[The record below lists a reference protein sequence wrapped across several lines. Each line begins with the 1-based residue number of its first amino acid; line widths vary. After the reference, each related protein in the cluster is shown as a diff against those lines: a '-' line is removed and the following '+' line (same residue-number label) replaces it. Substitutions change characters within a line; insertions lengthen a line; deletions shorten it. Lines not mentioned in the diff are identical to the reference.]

1 MTPKIKDKLLLPRLV
16 LNSKLDAKSFFSPNK
31 HTEGRYSLKN
41 SPRNISTSEM
51 DMSESKSTSQP
62 NSRLYSRK
70 TKLSEIDEK
79 NELLKAKLNKVEC
92 SHVESKSFSTA
103 MKNPLSQEDSI

>member
-1 MTPKIKDKLLLPRLV
+1 
-16 LNSKLDAKSFFSPNK
+16 
-31 HTEGRYSLKN
+31 
-41 SPRNISTSEM
+41 M

-103 MKNPLSQEDSI
+103 MKNPLSQEDSIWIQKTLNRVVDLSKRRATIKTDIKPIPHVKRKIELL